1 MTIQECKISWCVCVG
16 AVYVN
21 LLWGQLTMW
30 HNKMGSQQYFHYKII
45 FIFPVTVSLR
55 WDHVSCYVERGKV
68 YGQASIIHSFMI
80 FQDNNKTKAP

>member
-1 MTIQECKISWCVCVG
+1 
-16 AVYVN
+16 
-21 LLWGQLTMW
+21 
-30 HNKMGSQQYFHYKII
+30 MGSQQYFHYKIF

-68 YGQASIIHSFMI
+68 YGQASIIYSFMI